1 MAKSDFSIDAKDFL
15 KSLENYDNNVDI
27 KLQEALVKCALG
39 IEKDAKL
46 NLTNQNA
53 VDTGRLRMSLYTD
66 VQSVKNYEVEIGT
79 DLSKV
84 GPKKRTKGPGVGT
97 SVEYAPY
104 VEFGTYKM
112 AARPFLRPA
121 YDKNI
126 EKLNEKLKQI
136 LGGKSWI

>member
-15 KSLENYDNNVDI
+15 KSLENYDNNVDK

-84 GPKKRTKGPGVGT
+84 RPKKRTKGPGTGT
-97 SVEYAPY
+97 NVEYAPY

-126 EKLNEKLKQI
+126 EKLSEKLKQI
-136 LGGKSWI
+136 LGGK

>member
-1 MAKSDFSIDAKDFL
+1 M
-15 KSLENYDNNVDI
+15 
-27 KLQEALVKCALG
+27 VKCALG

-97 SVEYAPY
+97 NVEYAPY

-121 YDKNI
+121 YHKNVNKMRENI
-126 EKLNEKLKQI
+126 GKI
-136 LGGKSWI
+136 LEGK